1 MNLSSSFYFEII
13 TVLGWPHGEVIDSW
27 QSALHTAKTEWT
39 DHLHQGV
46 TAITNLSGGFVK
58 DTKDSGPRRYKAAV
72 SQHKINKIKIRSR
85 VASFLG
91 VEFNHLSVGLSVC
104 WHVFGGVGVCGY

>member
-13 TVLGWPHGEVIDSW
+13 TVLGWPHGEVIDFW
-27 QSALHTAKTEWT
+27 QSALHTMKTEWT

-58 DTKDSGPRRYKAAV
+58 DAENSGPRRYKAAV
-72 SQHKINKIKIRSR
+72 GQHKINKIK
-85 VASFLG
+85 
-91 VEFNHLSVGLSVC
+91 
-104 WHVFGGVGVCGY
+104 